1 MNYFCLIIIK
11 SLSHNYVTFRE
22 EEEEEENNSHLVRI
36 LFAETKFV
44 TF

>member
-22 EEEEEENNSHLVRI
+22 EEEENNSHLVKI

>member
-22 EEEEEENNSHLVRI
+22 EEEEENNSHLVRI